1 MTFVQKN
8 ILLLKIILICIFI
21 FSFWYKIKD
30 HSWNFENL
38 NFNTYTFLLFLLIIP
53 VNWFIEWMK
62 WKIITDVNELKDKKV
77 NIQAF
82 ASGVISSFL
91 TPALSGNFLGRIFH
105 YENKIKLKLAVQ
117 TFIANGSQFI
127 VSICVGLITLFH
139 LMDESPTSLVLLI
152 AALIIIFYLTANKI
166 LKVLNIRLL
175 NKWAPYILESS
186 IRIKFLFLSS
196 LRYIVFLLQYFLILS
211 TFGIEPSMEVL
222 QLIVLVFL
230 FVTISPSILFGK
242 VLIREGI
249 AIGVFGMYNYDINT
263 IAVASIC
270 IWVFSIFIPSLFS
283 ILLIEKSKNH
293 AYA

>member
-1 MTFVQKN
+1 M
-8 ILLLKIILICIFI
+8 
-21 FSFWYKIKD
+21 
-30 HSWNFENL
+30 
-38 NFNTYTFLLFLLIIP
+38 
-53 VNWFIEWMK
+53 
-62 WKIITDVNELKDKKV
+62 
-77 NIQAF
+77 
-82 ASGVISSFL
+82 
-91 TPALSGNFLGRIFH
+91 GRIFH

-127 VSICVGLITLFH
+127 VSICVGLITLFQM
-139 LMDESPTSLVLLI
+139 MDESPTSLVLLI

-166 LKVLNIRLL
+166 LEVLNIRLL
-175 NKWAPYILESS
+175 NRWTPYILESS

>member
-152 AALIIIFYLTANKI
+152 ALIIIFYLTANKI

>member
-186 IRIKFLFLSS
+186 IRIKFHFLSS